1 MVRHVT
7 IAALVALE
15 IDRRARGDHDVYFDD
30 PGEDARQVL
39 IRNTRYM
46 GWGEDEG
53 LPTLCHGAFLGIVL
67 AGAIF
72 DHSVDDVVFET
83 RVVSMECTRR
93 LWECILAGGFKP
105 PDNDRSDF
113 GALLRA
119 IQEVV
124 PSACITCAGD
134 ERISP
139 CEGFDTSELRN
150 VIGDI
155 GETPLSEGIRETV
168 ALYRSI
174 AERNAAGSG

>member
-1 MVRHVT
+1 MVV
-7 IAALVALE
+7 V
-15 IDRRARGDHDVYFDD
+15 V
-30 PGEDARQVL
+30 
-39 IRNTRYM
+39 M

-119 IQEVV
+119 IQEAAKMAPNQNARIIRAADLAECEMAPLPGDPAPLV
-124 PSACITCAGD
+124 PVGPPRRVGCTCRLSAR
-134 ERISP
+134 EP
-139 CEGFDTSELRN
+139 HLR
-150 VIGDI
+150 G
-155 GETPLSEGIRETV
+155 PHW
-168 ALYRSI
+168 
-174 AERNAAGSG
+174 AGS